1 MTFTQK
7 QATEWPIY
15 ANIHTMRRTL
25 VVIFFTIFLDLLGVG
40 MVVPVLPQLLGN
52 PDSPVFL
59 LGHGGDVRLGLI
71 LHGILFSVYA
81 LAQFIASPMLGQL
94 SDRIGRR
101 KVLAGAMLL
110 TAVAQAGFAYA
121 IVSLSIVL
129 LFVTRIMAGIAS
141 GNIPVAQAVVADSTP
156 ENKRS
161 TALGVIGAAFGLG
174 LILGPVIGGKLM
186 QISPATPFLVASFL
200 AFVNCIFLFITL
212 KETHVVKPK
221 VDLAKFRIREAFID
235 IKKAFYH
242 KTLRPIFIV
251 YFFMQFG
258 FAVYISFASVH
269 LLRKFHIESSAFGAY
284 FAFAG
289 LCAVLAQVVVVRL
302 VAKKHKEK
310 TVIAPGLALNA
321 LGLIGI
327 AISPTIFLLY
337 ISTFIFAS
345 GYGLVYANIS
355 SLLSTSGEER
365 GTNLGYLGSVMALG
379 LAIPPLF
386 GGVISVSLSP
396 QTFLLIASLFVS
408 GASLYFYNVQRRH
421 QKTI

>member
-1 MTFTQK
+1 
-7 QATEWPIY
+7 
-15 ANIHTMRRTL
+15 MRRTL
-25 VVIFFTIFLDLLGVG
+25 AVIFFTIFLDLLGVG

-59 LGHGGDVRLGLI
+59 LDRKNSVQLGLI
-71 LHGILFSVYA
+71 LHGILFSVYS

-110 TAVAQAGFAYA
+110 TAIAQAGFAFSISA
-121 IVSLSIVL
+121 ASIVF
-129 LFVTRIMAGIAS
+129 LFITRIFAGIAS

-156 ENKRS
+156 DDKRS
-161 TALGVIGAAFGLG
+161 SALGVIGAAFGLG

-186 QISPATPFLVASFL
+186 QISPSAPFWVASLL
-200 AFVNCIFLFITL
+200 ALVNCAFLYITL
-212 KETHVVKPK
+212 EESHKTRSRI
-221 VDLAKFRIREAFID
+221 DLTRIRFKEAFID
-235 IKKAFYH
+235 IKKAFQH

-258 FAVYISFASVH
+258 FAVYMSFASVH
-269 LLRKFHIESSAFGAY
+269 LLRRFHIGDGEFGAY

-302 VAKKHKEK
+302 VAKRHKEK
-310 TVIAPGLALNA
+310 AVIAPGLALNA

-327 AISPTIFLLY
+327 AISPSIFSLY
-337 ISTFIFAS
+337 LSTFIFAS

-355 SLLSTSGEER
+355 SLLSMNKEER

-396 QTFLLIASLFVS
+396 QTFLLMASLFVS

>member
-1 MTFTQK
+1 MD
-7 QATEWPIY
+7 
-15 ANIHTMRRTL
+15 TMRRTL
-25 VVIFFTIFLDLLGVG
+25 IVIFFTIFLDLLGVG
-40 MVVPVLPQLLGN
+40 IVVPVLPQLLGN

-59 LGHGGDVRLGLI
+59 LDRKNGIQLGLI

-81 LAQFIASPMLGQL
+81 LAQFIASPLLGQL
-94 SDRIGRR
+94 SDKIGRR

-110 TAVAQAGFAYA
+110 TAISQAGFAFA
-121 IVSLSIVL
+121 ISTLSIVL
-129 LFVTRIMAGIAS
+129 LFITRILAGIAS

-156 ENKRS
+156 EDKRS

-186 QISPATPFLVASFL
+186 QISPSAPFLIASLLALINCFFL
-200 AFVNCIFLFITL
+200 YITL
-212 KETHVVKPK
+212 KETHKTK
-221 VDLAKFRIREAFID
+221 SKLNISRFRLKEAFLD

-242 KTLRPIFIV
+242 KTLRPVFIV

-258 FAVYISFASVH
+258 FAVYISFASIH
-269 LLRKFHIESSAFGAY
+269 LLRRFHMGDGEFGAY

-310 TVIAPGLALNA
+310 AVIAPGLALNA

-327 AISPTIFLLY
+327 AISPTIFWLY
-337 ISTFIFAS
+337 ISTLIFAT

-355 SLLSTSGEER
+355 SLLSMSKEER

-408 GASLYFYNVQRRH
+408 GASLYFYNSQRRH
-421 QKTI
+421 LKTF